1 MHAAW
6 RGRGRRVMLCA
17 MTSRP
22 ASHALASAAAALALG
37 AALAA
42 CGGSAPAHRA
52 APITVTGV
60 LEVTDA
66 SPAGDTA
73 GCDYGADDGYSD
85 ISQGAQVTV
94 SVAAKVIAV
103 GQLQA
108 GSDATDSGTCSFVFT
123 VNGVPAGR
131 RLYGIQVSHRGTLYY
146 TAAQLRKG
154 IQMTLGG

>member
-6 RGRGRRVMLCA
+6 RGPARRVMLCT
-17 MTSRP
+17 MTTRRI
-22 ASHALASAAAALALG
+22 SHVLAPAAAALALG
-37 AALAA
+37 AVLAA
-42 CGGSAPAHRA
+42 CGAAAPAARA
-52 APITVTGV
+52 AHITVTGV

-73 GCDYGADDGYSD
+73 GCDYAADDGYSD

-94 SVAAKVIAV
+94 SVAGKVIAV

-108 GSDATDSGTCSFVFT
+108 GSDATDSGTCSFVFN

-131 RLYGIQVSHRGTLYY
+131 RLYGVQVSHRGTLYY
-146 TAAQLRKG
+146 SAAQLRKG
-154 IQMTLGG
+154 LQMTLGG